1 MILLTALP
9 ISAFSDTLPAP
20 AIVIIG
26 NNNIAIHAAKNG
38 PAPDHNDS
46 QRPETA
52 EEVII
57 KRGWWNKRLKSIM
70 SMFSCFYEILPPT
83 YLHFVG
89 RPKLEQR
96 RVEDR

>member
-57 KRGWWNKRLKSIM
+57 KRG
-70 SMFSCFYEILPPT
+70 
-83 YLHFVG
+83 
-89 RPKLEQR
+89 
-96 RVEDR
+96 